1 MEALTVDVDGDV
13 ENIAPYTE
21 GKLLMTVGDYTTE
34 TPSTT
39 LWLYDIENEE
49 AAELGA
55 PPDERL
61 SNARRSGV

>member
-1 MEALTVDVDGDV
+1 MDGDV
-13 ENIAPYTE
+13 QNIAPYTE

-49 AAELGA
+49 ATELGA
-55 PPDERL
+55 LPD
-61 SNARRSGV
+61 